1 MITAFV
7 AAAVLAMA
15 APDGVHA
22 MTTPDG
28 AGVAEARRSCPPV
41 LSRLP
46 EGLWSWLPEGVRALI
61 VTDCGAGRPGSSGFR
76 PAGPPGLAYGPADAH
91 PPYPGPYPK
100 PSPEEER
107 AAEPRRPQ
115 EGPRPGSRPA
125 TGSTRPQAD
134 PVPRPAADPARPGPR
149 TETNPSRPARLSPGR
164 IAVAAALRRLG
175 TPYVWGGGSST
186 GPTRGGFDCSGLALH
201 AWSKAGAVLTH
212 YTGDQFRQGRRVP
225 FSRLR
230 PGDLVFF
237 GGGTGAPTH
246 VGLYVK
252 NGVMVHA
259 PKTGD
264 VVKTT
269 DFASSPYYRARYR
282 GAVRP
287 SPR

>member
-1 MITAFV
+1 MRPEEPPGGARTPHPAPRPGAEG
-7 AAAVLAMA
+7 AAGPAQPPAG
-15 APDGVHA
+15 P
-22 MTTPDG
+22 G
-28 AGVAEARRSCPPV
+28 AGPRPDPGPA
-41 LSRLP
+41 
-46 EGLWSWLPEGVRALI
+46 
-61 VTDCGAGRPGSSGFR
+61 RPGS
-76 PAGPPGLAYGPADAH
+76 
-91 PPYPGPYPK
+91 
-100 PSPEEER
+100 
-107 AAEPRRPQ
+107 
-115 EGPRPGSRPA
+115 GPRPGRRDA
-125 TGSTRPQAD
+125 EERTRPG
-134 PVPRPAADPARPGPR
+134 RP
-149 TETNPSRPARLSPGR
+149 SPGR
-164 IAVAAALRRLG
+164 IAVAAALRHLG

-230 PGDLVFF
+230 AGDLVFF

-252 NGVMVHA
+252 DGVMVHA

-269 DFASSPYYRARYR
+269 DFAASSYYRARYR